1 MLKENIPTTLSTAY
15 SIQGETLP
23 GIEII
28 SLIEKYFKLGNDEIR
43 MKTRI
48 RDVVFPRQIAIWIIA
63 NKNMKKKEEGKPEW
77 SKIIRLYFPQFDHAT
92 MIHSYRTVE
101 NMIATNK
108 IYRHQVNEI
117 LRMIKIKS
125 ITIGESQE
133 NKTQ

>member
-63 NKNMKKKEEGKPEW
+63 NKNMKKKLLIEPFW
-77 SKIIRLYFPQFDHAT
+77 
-92 MIHSYRTVE
+92 
-101 NMIATNK
+101 N
-108 IYRHQVNEI
+108 
-117 LRMIKIKS
+117 
-125 ITIGESQE
+125 
-133 NKTQ
+133 